1 MISLKLE
8 KNIMKKK
15 IVAMICAI
23 VVLIGALATV
33 LLLAINNEES
43 SYQLIATSTNFS
55 GKVNQ
60 WSKTIGTVKRN
71 IPTET
76 KNEGLNARYP
86 IYGTSLQD
94 ITDEEKDNLIAEDK
108 LLRVGG
114 GTYDAMDSEG
124 NLLLNGTATGRK
136 LYKHTASENMY
147 YGDVSDDEKAVIEQI
162 TITANEQR
170 NYVTGLYAPAGE
182 VVKIEISEQD
192 LQAIGGELLVVVGQV
207 SHRNN
212 ENNIW
217 KARNDFKRMPVVAN
231 QFKITSTTAY
241 VGNFLG
247 GPIYLYPKTFG
258 KTFTTTI
265 SGAVKYFHYIHGQTT
280 EKEVQEMKNY
290 SAPYYDFEVWDLG
303 VRHSGPKNY
312 ASYDYDN
319 LVKCGDLWEKIIR
332 TSRQVPCS
340 ANSTIGVCY
349 VYDCF
354 VAAGEACAFQGGH
367 SWINAPCYW
376 LSGALNYN
384 AMVTNGF
391 WGVIHEYN
399 HLYQSYGMES
409 GKTNEVT
416 NNATS
421 LLSYVLYTK
430 ISEKRSCDD
439 STLGG
444 DWNRFTDPS
453 RSLRETL
460 SFYDKGESTKALN
473 AYADILHTFGTDVF
487 AKATRLQKKY
497 GTDGWY
503 EALSLATDYN
513 FTYYFEKVLGQTLS
527 DDVKALYDTEDR
539 IVFVPIATVFQ
550 VGRSFYD
557 KGEEV
562 FTKTVQPYCIE
573 KGESL
578 ELDFNERLILP
589 KDFTYEIKSVTSP
602 SSGTIT
608 KVAKNVYKYTPG
620 ASEYSGEI
628 KVNVELASE
637 ICETRNVTLVLNFRQ
652 YNKNQVLQTKYT
664 FAGDTKYANVQ
675 DAVANNFAG
684 YTNKTETKSTTTFM
698 NKIADAEIGVVQGKI
713 YILQDGEYA
722 ICLRSGRGNNTL
734 YLSVNDESNL
744 KQVLSLN
751 TNHGGFEMSGEHVVN
766 LSLKKG
772 DYVCFREITLSR
784 GSADAFTELGIAN
797 LNDSNPSMKT
807 VATNVLYLFGGC
819 HDTREYVAEE
829 KYARKYTES
838 ADVSETSSSLHK
850 LVSVNMESWDSSQ
863 GAENIFNGDMDSY
876 YHNNRNNFVSEDNPF
891 ILVADARTTDYFNT
905 IKIISRTSGQ
915 YNLPSTFKLYVSKD
929 CKTWELAG
937 EFENLSLSGNSV
949 VATFSEKE
957 FRYYKLY
964 VTDTKSQSS
973 GNKYITIANIELKD
987 VFSGEE
993 ISPNKLKFYE
1003 CKNQK
1008 FVENEDVSTFGKIIK
1023 GNGKIE
1029 FTFSGT
1035 GIALMVRQDC
1045 DAKIRIKL
1053 DGKYFTVELHANKSK
1068 KLAFVARHF
1077 AEGEHELE
1085 IVVLSGNICIDSVI
1099 IK

>member
-1 MISLKLE
+1 
-8 KNIMKKK
+8 MKKK
-15 IVAMICAI
+15 IVAIFCAI

-33 LLLAINNEES
+33 LLLAINNEET
-43 SYQLIATSTNFS
+43 SYHLVATNTNFS

-60 WSKTIGTVKRN
+60 WSKTLGTVKRN

-86 IYGTSLQD
+86 TYGTSLTN

-108 LLRVGG
+108 LLRVSNS
-114 GTYDAMDSEG
+114 TYDMMDSEG
-124 NLLLNGTATGRK
+124 NLYLNGTAIGRK

-182 VVKIEISEQD
+182 IVKIEISEED

-217 KARNDFKRMPVVAN
+217 KARDDFKRMPVVAN

-280 EKEVQEMKNY
+280 KQEVQEMKNY

-303 VRHSGPKNY
+303 VRHSGPKLY

-376 LSGALNYN
+376 LSGALNYD

-460 SFYDKGESTKALN
+460 SFYEKGESTKALN
-473 AYADILHTFGTDVF
+473 AYADILHTFGTDIF

-557 KGEEV
+557 GGEEV
-562 FTKTVQPYCIE
+562 FTKTVQPYCISR
-573 KGESL
+573 GESV
-578 ELDFNERLILP
+578 EINFNERLILP
-589 KDFTYEIKSVTSP
+589 KDFTYEIKSVSSP
-602 SSGTIT
+602 KSGTIT
-608 KVAKNVYKYTPG
+608 KISNNVYKYTPG
-620 ASEYSGEI
+620 KDEYSGEI
-628 KVNVELASE
+628 KIDVELASE
-637 ICETRNVTLVLNFRQ
+637 TYETRNVTLVLNFKQ
-652 YNKNQVLQTKYT
+652 YDKNQVSQTKYT
-664 FAGDTKYANVQ
+664 FAGDTKYASVKE
-675 DAVANNFAG
+675 AVANNFAG
-684 YTNKTETKSTTTFM
+684 YTNKQEKTNTTTFM
-698 NKIADAEIGVVQGKI
+698 NGIANAEIGIVEGKI
-713 YILQDGEYA
+713 YIAQDGEYA
-722 ICLRSGRGNNTL
+722 VCLRSGRGNNTL
-734 YLSVNDESNL
+734 YLAVNDEKSL
-744 KQVLSLN
+744 KEVLSLD
-751 TNHGGFEMSGEHVVN
+751 TNHVSFSLSGEHVVN
-766 LSLKKG
+766 LNLKKG

-797 LNDSNPSMKT
+797 LNESGATMKT
-807 VATNVLYLFGGC
+807 VATNVLYMFGG
-819 HDTREYVAEE
+819 TRDEREFVSEE
-829 KYARKYTES
+829 KYAREYTES
-838 ADVSETSSSLHK
+838 VEVSCSGSSLHE
-850 LVSVNMESWDSSQ
+850 LVSVNMDSWDSAQ
-863 GAENIFNGDMDSY
+863 GAENIFNSDIDSY

-891 ILVADARTTDYFNT
+891 ILIADAKNTDYFNT
-905 IKIISRTSGQ
+905 IKITSRTSGQ

-937 EFENLSLSGNSV
+937 EFENLSLTGNSV
-949 VATFSEKE
+949 VATFAEKE

-973 GNKYITIANIELKD
+973 GNKYVTIASIELSD
-987 VFSGEE
+987 TFSGRE
-993 ISPNKLKFYE
+993 ISPNELEFYE
-1003 CKNQK
+1003 SKNQG
-1008 FVENEDVSTFGKIIK
+1008 FTEERTISTFGTIVK
-1023 GNGKIE
+1023 GDGKVT
-1029 FTFSGT
+1029 FSFSGT
-1035 GIALMVRQDC
+1035 GIALMVRQDQT
-1045 DAKIRIKL
+1045 AKIRIKI
-1053 DGKYFTVELHANKSK
+1053 DGNYYTAEINANNSK
-1068 KLAFVARHF
+1068 QLAFIARHF
-1077 AEGEHELE
+1077 EDKKHELE
-1085 IVVLSGNICIDSVI
+1085 IVVLSGKLCLDSVI